1 MLEVEKNKGTAGV
14 RQKEE
19 STSPNRV
26 SCEYVARF
34 LNLRITDIW
43 VFVGE
48 TALCIVG
55 S

>member
-1 MLEVEKNKGTAGV
+1 MLEVEKNRGTAGV

-19 STSPNRV
+19 SISPNCV
-26 SCEYVARF
+26 FCEYVARF
-34 LNLRITDIW
+34 LNLGITDIW
-43 VFVGE
+43 VSVGG